1 MESFM
6 HFYESVTTKKKTL
19 LMRMNDDISHYLGQ
33 LIYEYYIILSF
44 KV

>member
-6 HFYESVTTKKKTL
+6 HFYESVTTKKTL
-19 LMRMNDDISHYLGQ
+19 FMRMNDNISHYLGQ